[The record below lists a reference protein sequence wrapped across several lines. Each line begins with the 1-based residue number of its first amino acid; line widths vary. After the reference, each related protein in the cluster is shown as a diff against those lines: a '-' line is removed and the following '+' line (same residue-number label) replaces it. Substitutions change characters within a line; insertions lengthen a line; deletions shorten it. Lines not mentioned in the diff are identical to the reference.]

1 MSEARSIISGDNAQV
16 SIIIPTYNESRN
28 IIQILKSIGENL
40 PKNLTAE
47 AIVVDDNSPDST
59 GKIVEEYL
67 KNVKKIAGYTMDI
80 IHRTSKNG
88 LSSAILSGI
97 QRAKGDTIV
106 VMDSDF
112 SHPPQIIPKM
122 IESLKKYQCDMVIAS
137 RYISGGKING
147 WTLKRKVMSKVA
159 TLIAKKGLGIKT
171 KDPMSG
177 FFAFKKN
184 ILKGINFDAIGY
196 KILLEILVKK
206 SGIDVKEIP
215 YTFENR
221 SFGSSKLDRSTIID
235 YFKSAWKLYKFGKS
249 KEKEERRNSIRFL
262 SKASRFYTVGL
273 SGFGINYL
281 ISLLFAGGIPDLWY
295 LHANLIG
302 ISVSIS
308 TNFLLNKTWTFGDR
322 DFSKKKT
329 LKQYGKFII
338 FSSLGALVQLGMVF
352 YLVDEYQLSY
362 PISLILAVLSAAF
375 GNYILNKKYT
385 FKEKVWG

>member
-1 MSEARSIISGDNAQV
+1 MSEARGVNTNQGAQV

-28 IIQILKSIGENL
+28 IVGILKSIGENL
-40 PKNLTAE
+40 PKNITAE
-47 AIVVDDNSPDST
+47 AIVVDDNSPDLT

-88 LSSAILSGI
+88 LSSAILSGV

-122 IESLKKYQCDMVIAS
+122 IESLKKYQCDMVVAS
-137 RYISGGKING
+137 RYINGGKIKG
-147 WTLKRKVMSKVA
+147 WTLKRKIMSKVA
-159 TLIAKKGLGIKT
+159 TLIATKGLGVKT

-184 ILKGINFDAIGY
+184 ILKEINFDAIGY

-206 SGIDVKEIP
+206 SGIAVKEIP

-221 SFGSSKLDRSTIID
+221 SFGSSKLDSSTVTD
-235 YFKSAWKLYKFGKS
+235 YFKSVWKLYKFGKS
-249 KEKEERRNSIRFL
+249 EEKGEKRKSVRFI

-273 SGFGINYL
+273 SGFGVNYL
-281 ISLLFAGGIPDLWY
+281 ISLLFAGGISDMWY

-302 ISVSIS
+302 IIASIT

-322 DFSKKKT
+322 DFSKKRT
-329 LKQYGKFII
+329 LKQYGKFVT

-352 YLVDEYQLSY
+352 YLVDGYGLSY
-362 PISLILAVLSAAF
+362 PVSLVFAVLTAAF
-375 GNYILNKKYT
+375 GNYVLNKKYT

>member
-1 MSEARSIISGDNAQV
+1 MSEARGVNTNQGAQV

-28 IIQILKSIGENL
+28 IIGILKSIGENL
-40 PKNLTAE
+40 PKNITAE
-47 AIVVDDNSPDST
+47 AIVVDDNSPDLT

-88 LSSAILSGI
+88 LSSAILSGV

-122 IESLKKYQCDMVIAS
+122 IESLKKYQCDMVVAS
-137 RYISGGKING
+137 RYINGGKIKG
-147 WTLKRKVMSKVA
+147 WTLKRKIMSKVA
-159 TLIAKKGLGIKT
+159 TLIATKGLGVKT

-206 SGIDVKEIP
+206 SGIAVKEIP

-221 SFGSSKLDRSTIID
+221 SFGSSKLDSSTVTD
-235 YFKSAWKLYKFGKS
+235 YFKSVWKLYKFGKS
-249 KEKEERRNSIRFL
+249 EEKGEKRKSVRFI

-273 SGFGINYL
+273 SGFGVNYL
-281 ISLLFAGGIPDLWY
+281 ISLLFASGISDMWY

-302 ISVSIS
+302 IIASIT

-322 DFSKKKT
+322 DFSRKRT
-329 LKQYGKFII
+329 LKQYGKFVT

-352 YLVDEYQLSY
+352 YLVDGYALSY
-362 PISLILAVLSAAF
+362 PISLVLAVLTAAF
-375 GNYILNKKYT
+375 GNYVLNKKYT

>member
-1 MSEARSIISGDNAQV
+1 MAEAEGVYQGNSAQV

-28 IIQILKSIGENL
+28 IIGILKSIGENL
-40 PKNLTAE
+40 PKNITAE
-47 AIVVDDNSPDST
+47 AIVVDDNSPDLT
-59 GKIVEEYL
+59 GKIVEDYL

-97 QRAKGDTIV
+97 QRAKGDLIV

-112 SHPPQIIPKM
+112 SHPPHVIPKM
-122 IESLKKYQCDMVIAS
+122 LESLKKYQCDMVVAS
-137 RYISGGKING
+137 RYINGGKING
-147 WTLKRKVMSKVA
+147 WTLKRKLMSKIA
-159 TLIAKKGLGIKT
+159 TLIATKGLGVKT

-184 ILKGINFDAIGY
+184 ILKGVNFDAIGY

-206 SGIDVKEIP
+206 SGIAVKEIP

-221 SFGSSKLDRSTIID
+221 SIGSSKLDSSTVTD
-235 YFKSAWKLYKFGKS
+235 YFKSVWKLYKFGKS
-249 KEKEERRNSIRFL
+249 KEREERRNSVRFI

-273 SGFGINYL
+273 SGFGVNYL
-281 ISLLFAGGIPDLWY
+281 ISLLFAGGISDMWY

-302 ISVSIS
+302 IGASIT

-322 DFSKKKT
+322 DFSKKRT
-329 LKQYGKFII
+329 LKQYAKFVT

-352 YLVDEYQLSY
+352 YLVDSQNLSY
-362 PISLILAVLSAAF
+362 PISLVLAVLTAAF
-375 GNYILNKKYT
+375 GNYVLNKKYT